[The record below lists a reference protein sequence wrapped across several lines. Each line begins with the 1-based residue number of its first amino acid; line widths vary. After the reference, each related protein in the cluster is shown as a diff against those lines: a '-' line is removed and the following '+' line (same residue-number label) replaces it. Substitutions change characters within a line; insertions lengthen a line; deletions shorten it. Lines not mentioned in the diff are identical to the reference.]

1 MWKDMRLAFSYPF
14 MQFPIGLSC
23 MLCNKVPKKNWAI
36 KEKIPTLP
44 MLLEY
49 TTFIRGVDVADYL

>member
-1 MWKDMRLAFSYPF
+1 MRLAFSYPF